1 VAELITVEGTAGAR
15 FTVDPDVPW
24 VAAQLA
30 SRMLVQ
36 VARPEPGAEP
46 ETGPEAE
53 PERPAQSAAKEVWV
67 AYIAQ
72 TTDLSEAEA
81 ADLTKADLIGLATE
95 EE

>member
-1 VAELITVEGTAGAR
+1 MAELITVEGTAGAR

-30 SRMLVQ
+30 NRMLAQ
-36 VARPEPGAEP
+36 VERPEP
-46 ETGPEAE
+46 ETGPE
-53 PERPAQSAAKEVWV
+53 RPAQAATKEVWV
-67 AYIAQ
+67 AYIVA

-81 ADLTKADLIGLATE
+81 ADLTKADLIALAAE